1 MVETRLNSDERKQA
15 IIDAATPLFA
25 KKGFVGTTTKDI
37 AEAAEV
43 SEALLYRHFPG
54 KESLFGA
61 IQDCLCASKQSAM
74 SLIFKLKPSTET
86 LVFFIYLMV
95 RCIKEPMGTGAA
107 EADSNALPR
116 LMFKSMTEDGKF
128 ARTFLEGSFY
138 KLMKPFKASLHAA
151 LGAGDMVESPLNDE
165 ERLWFTHN
173 LTIVQRLNSLP
184 PEPVFNYQRNSQ
196 ALIEDT
202 IWFALRGMGL
212 KDEAIAKYL
221 DFDKLE
227 RDYNRILKHT

>member
-1 MVETRLNSDERKQA
+1 MVEIRLSSEERKQA

-25 KKGFVGTTTKDI
+25 RKGFVGTTTKDI

-61 IQDCLCASKQSAM
+61 IQDCLCTAKASVM
-74 SLIFKLKPSTET
+74 SQIFKLEPSTET
-86 LVFFIYLMV
+86 LVLFTYLMV
-95 RCIKEPMGTGAA
+95 RCIKDPMGT
-107 EADSNALPR
+107 ADTDALPR

-138 KLMKPFKASLHAA
+138 KIMKPFKASLQAA
-151 LGAGDMVESPLNDE
+151 TEAGDMVASPLSEE

-173 LTIVQRLNSLP
+173 MTIVQRLNSLP
-184 PEPVFNYQRNSQ
+184 PEPVFNYQRNSE
-196 ALIEDT
+196 ALIQDT
-202 IWFALRGMGL
+202 TWFALRGMGL
-212 KDEAIAKYL
+212 KDEAMEKYL
-221 DFDKLE
+221 DFDKLD
-227 RDYNRILKHT
+227 RDFNRMLKHIE